1 MTMRLYVPATLSELE
16 TVSGG
21 KIDFQPRRAHA
32 ATAALIAEMAELEVT
47 DLEEVEY
54 AAQLCAAD
62 DSLMLIASNPQES
75 WQRMVISV
83 DLPDNVVT
91 PAKGTD
97 EDGTEFPASAV
108 DITEA
113 VRHVPIVC
121 VHVDE
126 PEAATS
132 IQGVL
137 EGDEQAM
144 EDLSEADLLW
154 YDVTELHQIPR

>member
-32 ATAALIAEMAELEVT
+32 ATAQLIAEMAKFDVT
-47 DLEEVEY
+47 DLEEIEY
-54 AAQLCAAD
+54 AAQLAAAD
-62 DSLMLIASNPQES
+62 DSLLLIASNPQET

-83 DLPDNVVT
+83 DLPDNVVALAT
-91 PAKGTD
+91 GTD
-97 EDGTEFPASAV
+97 EDGMDFPTSAV

-113 VRHVPIVC
+113 VHQIPIVC

-126 PEAATS
+126 PAVATS

-144 EDLSEADLLW
+144 EDLTEADLLW